1 VRDHGNENARSPDL
15 SRRSLGMH
23 PFLFRL
29 QIQIPGLDFNSF
41 VADVEAQVRKPTN
54 KRLNLNRFCILA
66 RGVRQKSTRLDGDE
80 GEISLKIMKLR
91 LFVLAVLLG
100 VTSTICLAQT
110 APATAPETAT
120 PDKKASKPK
129 TKSAPVDPSTI
140 TQAPGGG
147 GGKVW
152 VNTNTKVFHKEGDPW
167 YGKTK
172 HGSYMTEADAVKAG
186 FHEAKDSPV
195 GKKDAMKK

>member
-1 VRDHGNENARSPDL
+1 
-15 SRRSLGMH
+15 
-23 PFLFRL
+23 
-29 QIQIPGLDFNSF
+29 
-41 VADVEAQVRKPTN
+41 
-54 KRLNLNRFCILA
+54 
-66 RGVRQKSTRLDGDE
+66 
-80 GEISLKIMKLR
+80 LKILKLR
-91 LFVLAVLLG
+91 LFVLPVLLG
-100 VTSTICLAQT
+100 LTSTVSLAQT
-110 APATAPETAT
+110 APATGPDTST
-120 PDKKASKPK
+120 PQKKAAKTK

-140 TQAPGGG
+140 PQAPGGG

-195 GKKDAMKK
+195 GKKDAAKK